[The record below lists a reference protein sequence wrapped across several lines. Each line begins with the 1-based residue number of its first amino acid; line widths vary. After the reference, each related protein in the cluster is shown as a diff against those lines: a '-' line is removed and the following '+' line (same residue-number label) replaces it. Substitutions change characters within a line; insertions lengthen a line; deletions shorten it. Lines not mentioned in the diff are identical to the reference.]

1 MTKAGMKTPEKGK
14 TGNKRYQ
21 PYEPP
26 KISTVEPEP
35 DSGNLLKRLMES
47 DESRLTEPIISLDS
61 RTEFDGRESW
71 EKDRGDR
78 GILKLYNVYNDDNT
92 LKLELKEVNEDGSE
106 ISRCNA
112 KIDSIK
118 LKYDFLSQIRST
130 DSTKRGYGTNLLYLL
145 AKARND
151 EIVHNGINYNEI
163 TIRDFLPVIFNP
175 FRNLFHLSVTLWS
188 EKFKISS
195 PQFTL
200 FEPFYREELSGV
212 VYILY
217 NHENTEEDSL
227 EKEIETLKE
236 EKIRLLAEMENLRK
250 RFEREKVET
259 IKFGS
264 INLARDILSPGD
276 NLERAL
282 DALPEDE
289 NHPESIK
296 NLIDGLKMVLKE
308 YKSTLEKH
316 GVKKIETLNKKFD
329 HNFHQAMMEVE
340 NNDVEEGTVVQ
351 EVQSGYTMHDRLLR
365 AAMVGVS
372 KKPVAKKEEPTEEKE
387 EDNPENESKEKS

>member
-1 MTKAGMKTPEKGK
+1 MVEKK
-14 TGNKRYQ
+14 EQDNQQEEIK
-21 PYEPP
+21 
-26 KISTVEPEP
+26 EP
-35 DSGNLLKRLMES
+35 DSENIENEE
-47 DESRLTEPIISLDS
+47 D
-61 RTEFDGRESW
+61 
-71 EKDRGDR
+71 
-78 GILKLYNVYNDDNT
+78 NNDT
-92 LKLELKEVNEDGSE
+92 
-106 ISRCNA
+106 
-112 KIDSIK
+112 
-118 LKYDFLSQIRST
+118 Q
-130 DSTKRGYGTNLLYLL
+130 
-145 AKARND
+145 
-151 EIVHNGINYNEI
+151 
-163 TIRDFLPVIFNP
+163 
-175 FRNLFHLSVTLWS
+175 
-188 EKFKISS
+188 
-195 PQFTL
+195 
-200 FEPFYREELSGV
+200 
-212 VYILY
+212 
-217 NHENTEEDSL
+217 ENTDTEETTEDENSEEDSL

-250 RFEREKVET
+250 RFEREKVDT

-308 YKSTLEKH
+308 YKSILEKH
-316 GVKKIETLNKKFD
+316 GVKKIETLNQKFD

-372 KKPVAKKEEPTEEKE
+372 KKSVAKIEEPKEEKE
-387 EDNPENESKEKS
+387 EKNPEDESKEKS

>member
-1 MTKAGMKTPEKGK
+1 MVEKK
-14 TGNKRYQ
+14 EEDNQQEEIK
-21 PYEPP
+21 
-26 KISTVEPEP
+26 KP
-35 DSGNLLKRLMES
+35 DSQNIENKEEINDSEENS
-47 DESRLTEPIISLDS
+47 DI
-61 RTEFDGRESW
+61 
-71 EKDRGDR
+71 
-78 GILKLYNVYNDDNT
+78 
-92 LKLELKEVNEDGSE
+92 KETGED
-106 ISRCNA
+106 
-112 KIDSIK
+112 
-118 LKYDFLSQIRST
+118 
-130 DSTKRGYGTNLLYLL
+130 
-145 AKARND
+145 
-151 EIVHNGINYNEI
+151 
-163 TIRDFLPVIFNP
+163 
-175 FRNLFHLSVTLWS
+175 
-188 EKFKISS
+188 
-195 PQFTL
+195 
-200 FEPFYREELSGV
+200 
-212 VYILY
+212 
-217 NHENTEEDSL
+217 ENIEEDNL

-289 NHPESIK
+289 NHSESIK

-308 YKSTLEKH
+308 YKSALEKH
-316 GVKKIETLNKKFD
+316 GVKKIETLNQKFD

-372 KKPVAKKEEPTEEKE
+372 KKPATKTEDTEEEKDQ
-387 EDNPENESKEKS
+387 DNAENESN

>member
-1 MTKAGMKTPEKGK
+1 MVEKK
-14 TGNKRYQ
+14 EEDNQQEEIK
-21 PYEPP
+21 
-26 KISTVEPEP
+26 EP
-35 DSGNLLKRLMES
+35 DSENIDNQEDNNDS
-47 DESRLTEPIISLDS
+47 QENTDTEETS
-61 RTEFDGRESW
+61 
-71 EKDRGDR
+71 
-78 GILKLYNVYNDDNT
+78 
-92 LKLELKEVNEDGSE
+92 ED
-106 ISRCNA
+106 
-112 KIDSIK
+112 
-118 LKYDFLSQIRST
+118 
-130 DSTKRGYGTNLLYLL
+130 
-145 AKARND
+145 
-151 EIVHNGINYNEI
+151 
-163 TIRDFLPVIFNP
+163 
-175 FRNLFHLSVTLWS
+175 
-188 EKFKISS
+188 
-195 PQFTL
+195 
-200 FEPFYREELSGV
+200 
-212 VYILY
+212 
-217 NHENTEEDSL
+217 ENTEEDIL

-308 YKSTLEKH
+308 YKRTLEKH
-316 GVKKIETLNKKFD
+316 GVKKIETLNQKFD

-340 NNDVEEGTVVQ
+340 NNEIEEGTVVQ

-372 KKPVAKKEEPTEEKE
+372 KKPVAKTEEPTEEKE
-387 EDNPENESKEKS
+387 EGNSENESEE

>member
-1 MTKAGMKTPEKGK
+1 MVEKK
-14 TGNKRYQ
+14 EEDNQQEEIK
-21 PYEPP
+21 
-26 KISTVEPEP
+26 EP
-35 DSGNLLKRLMES
+35 DSDNIENEEGNN
-47 DESRLTEPIISLDS
+47 DS
-61 RTEFDGRESW
+61 
-71 EKDRGDR
+71 
-78 GILKLYNVYNDDNT
+78 
-92 LKLELKEVNEDGSE
+92 
-106 ISRCNA
+106 
-112 KIDSIK
+112 
-118 LKYDFLSQIRST
+118 Q
-130 DSTKRGYGTNLLYLL
+130 
-145 AKARND
+145 
-151 EIVHNGINYNEI
+151 
-163 TIRDFLPVIFNP
+163 
-175 FRNLFHLSVTLWS
+175 
-188 EKFKISS
+188 
-195 PQFTL
+195 
-200 FEPFYREELSGV
+200 
-212 VYILY
+212 
-217 NHENTEEDSL
+217 ENTDTEDTSEDENTKAQNL

-289 NHPESIK
+289 NQAQSIK

-308 YKSTLEKH
+308 YKSALEKH
-316 GVKKIETLNKKFD
+316 GVKKIESLNQKFD

-372 KKPVAKKEEPTEEKE
+372 KKTATKTEDAKEEK
-387 EDNPENESKEKS
+387 DNDADENESKENSQNE

>member
-1 MTKAGMKTPEKGK
+1 MVEKK
-14 TGNKRYQ
+14 EEDNQQEEVK
-21 PYEPP
+21 
-26 KISTVEPEP
+26 EP
-35 DSGNLLKRLMES
+35 DSENVENEE
-47 DESRLTEPIISLDS
+47 DNNDS
-61 RTEFDGRESW
+61 QE
-71 EKDRGDR
+71 
-78 GILKLYNVYNDDNT
+78 N
-92 LKLELKEVNEDGSE
+92 
-106 ISRCNA
+106 
-112 KIDSIK
+112 
-118 LKYDFLSQIRST
+118 T
-130 DSTKRGYGTNLLYLL
+130 DS
-145 AKARND
+145 
-151 EIVHNGINYNEI
+151 EEI
-163 TIRDFLPVIFNP
+163 TED
-175 FRNLFHLSVTLWS
+175 
-188 EKFKISS
+188 
-195 PQFTL
+195 
-200 FEPFYREELSGV
+200 
-212 VYILY
+212 
-217 NHENTEEDSL
+217 ENTEEDSL

-308 YKSTLEKH
+308 YKNTIEKH
-316 GVKKIETLNKKFD
+316 GVKKIESLNEKFD

-340 NNDVEEGTVVQ
+340 NNEVEEGTVVQ

-372 KKPVAKKEEPTEEKE
+372 KKPVAKTEEPTEEKK
-387 EDNPENESKEKS
+387 EDKPENESKEES